1 MGQHG
6 PITTDAEVPDD
17 GPSTQDAD
25 RARDARWVRAAV
37 AGDRD
42 AFGQLYDAWFD
53 RVFALVERVVRDPEV
68 AAEVAQDAF
77 LSAWRTLAGLEDPG
91 AFGGWLLRIARNAAY
106 NRSTRE
112 SRSRPVDDQGL
123 AVIEGT
129 GASPVSAPTGFGVE
143 TDLARHEDPE
153 TAAADGEIVALV
165 RETVAAL
172 GSRDA
177 EVLDLQLRYHLTP
190 AEIGEV
196 VGLNRNAANQLCHRA
211 RGKFATAFG
220 VRLLWNGARPA
231 CPQLDALLRS
241 SGVDAFGPEAVKLG
255 DKHAKTC
262 SSCDERR
269 QLRLQPSALFAAVP
283 LLVAPALLKV
293 RVASALDASG
303 VPMHGSSALSSSAA
317 PGPGPSS
324 SAPGS
329 SPGSATTGSGAP
341 AGPGPTDPGPSSDG
355 EDGTG
360 GGRRTRRLALVGGG
374 VVLLVA
380 ALVGVLALTGDDEP
394 TTDELVLIEGTT
406 TSAEPEPSST
416 TTASDAVVP
425 DVTPPPLAPD
435 LGTTTPGADVGPG
448 SGPDAVSDGPEPAG
462 DQQPHDPG
470 GAVAPPPPSSA
481 PMPPPVIATLSL
493 APATEQQHTY
503 TVGSTSPN
511 LVWAT
516 SGATSVTVWV
526 WFTDGQHPAQP
537 LAVVATQ
544 ASGSLR
550 VCPGTRVGTQCTS
563 DPGRYSYVV
572 EATNAEGITVFS
584 DRVDRPG
591 FEVLPTPG

>member
-6 PITTDAEVPDD
+6 PITTDAELPDD
-17 GPSTQDAD
+17 GGPSPQDAD
-25 RARDARWVRAAV
+25 RARDAAWVRAAV
-37 AGDRD
+37 AGDRES
-42 AFGQLYDAWFD
+42 FGRLYDAWFD
-53 RVFALVERVVRDPEV
+53 RVFALVDRVVRDPEV

-77 LSAWRTLAGLEDPG
+77 LSAWRNLSGLEDPG

-112 SRSRPVDDQGL
+112 SRSRPVDDQGM

-143 TDLARHEDPE
+143 TRLARHEDPE
-153 TAAADGEIVALV
+153 TAAADDEIVALV

-172 GSRDA
+172 GPREA
-177 EVLDLQLRYHLTP
+177 EVLDLQLRYSLTP

-196 VGLNRNAANQLCHRA
+196 IGINRNAANQLCHRV

-241 SGVDAFGPEAVKLG
+241 SGVDAFGPEAIKLG

-269 QLRLQPSALFAAVP
+269 RLRLQPAALFAAVP

-293 RVASALDASG
+293 RVASALEASG
-303 VPMHGSSALSSSAA
+303 VPMEGSSALSA
-317 PGPGPSS
+317 PP
-324 SAPGS
+324 S
-329 SPGSATTGSGAP
+329 SPGSSSPSSSSPSEPGPPDAGASDAGFSDAEASDVGSSTDGGGSG
-341 AGPGPTDPGPSSDG
+341 
-355 EDGTG
+355 G
-360 GGRRTRRLALVGGG
+360 GGVAGSRRLALVGGA

-380 ALVGVLALTGDDEP
+380 ALVGLLVLTGDDEP
-394 TTDELVLIEGTT
+394 TVDELVLVDGTT
-406 TSAEPEPSST
+406 TTNDGAQPSST
-416 TTASDAVVP
+416 TEATDLAIPDATPVP
-425 DVTPPPLAPD
+425 PAVD
-435 LGTTTPGADVGPG
+435 TTVESPGPG
-448 SGPDAVSDGPEPAG
+448 AVSDGSDPAG
-462 DQQPHDPG
+462 GQQPDDPG
-470 GAVAPPPPSSA
+470 DAVGPAPPPSDPA
-481 PMPPPVIATLSL
+481 PLPVITALSL
-493 APATEQQHTY
+493 TPATDQQHTY
-503 TVGSTSPN
+503 PVDTSTSPK
-511 LVWAT
+511 LVWST
-516 SGATSVTVWV
+516 SGATSVTVRV
-526 WFTDGQHPAQP
+526 WFTNGSSPAQP
-537 LAVVATQ
+537 IGVVSTEP
-544 ASGSLR
+544 SGSLL
-550 VCPGTRVGTQCTS
+550 VCPGTEVRKRCTS

-572 EATNAEGITVFS
+572 EATNADGRTVSS